1 MARTNA
7 ALALEQATMLAPAS
21 GTLTA
26 FPFVAG
32 EQASTDD
39 VATVRT
45 LDAKAISVDIAQATI
60 ASVKAGQEVAVTST
74 TGSHSV
80 GVVSRVG
87 LLASSTS
94 GTATW
99 PVSIT
104 VASPDGSLASGTTA
118 GVVITIAEAS
128 QATLV
133 PVSAVTLTSTTRGT
147 VTVIDGGS
155 TTTKDVTLGIRGATH
170 LQITDGLSVGQK
182 VKLADLGVALPTSS
196 STSSTRTGGSQTSG
210 LSGLSGSAGGQM
222 PGGTPPR

>member
-1 MARTNA
+1 M
-7 ALALEQATMLAPAS
+7 
-21 GTLTA
+21 
-26 FPFVAG
+26 
-32 EQASTDD
+32 
-39 VATVRT
+39 
-45 LDAKAISVDIAQATI
+45 
-60 ASVKAGQEVAVTST
+60 
-74 TGSHSV
+74 
-80 GVVSRVG
+80 
-87 LLASSTS
+87 
-94 GTATW
+94 
-99 PVSIT
+99 SIT

-118 GVVITIAEAS
+118 GVVITVAEAS